1 MHMRAN
7 LRVSRAR
14 RRGRAAL
21 SAGTALAALAALG
34 ASACGRSFPTPFTTS
49 DLAREGSGAALT
61 HYLHQPGATATV
73 CDRRAQGE
81 GFRGESREDFEALA
95 GGLLSGTI
103 APALWQRCAMLMLE
117 SLPAGGAASLL
128 DELAHAYRTLV
139 SRSAVETDPAER
151 ARLEALHKTL
161 LFRPR
166 GTAPH
171 PEAVADDVAKLTAAL
186 DKGRLGPIAA
196 RYGRDLLLDID
207 LDRGVLSGAPVTVA
221 TLDALAARK
230 DELLLRRVA
239 QRVPDATLRDEA
251 RRRVV
256 RLHVAASESPYV
268 RAHRDEAQARVMAEG
283 RNAVDLGQ
291 HPPTAGWVDEE
302 RLRVR
307 GLLVRQNVWK
317 QTSTL
322 LAVGG
327 AGRAP
332 GGPQVLPSIEL
343 RGALF
348 VRATGFEE
356 PLTVCAPP
364 DALDV
369 TPCVLP
375 SEVRP
380 AIPIVQVDG
389 QGLLHFVERIA
400 TKDALK
406 LVYNTPNLPLPILVH
421 EKELFTLEWPIRFER
436 PSPIVF
442 TGPTSGRGP
451 DLRVALQRRYA
462 PRVLFEVNG
471 PEGPLVGVVEA
482 EDLDAFVI
490 ATRGGAGPAGARGT
504 DGARGSNG
512 SSGSPG
518 SCPGS
523 PGTSGGSGG
532 AGGSGTAGGPG
543 GPGGRGGDVVV
554 RGSCVTGDCA
564 ALAKAARS
572 FVRSEGGAGGPG
584 GEGGRGGQGGSGGS
598 GGSGASCTVN
608 GRFTSVSGGMTGSA
622 GSNGANGA
630 RGANGA
636 NGAPGRVEVRI
647 DSPP

>member
-1 MHMRAN
+1 MD
-7 LRVSRAR
+7 LRRTRRPRAR
-14 RRGRAAL
+14 RRAAL
-21 SAGTALAALAALG
+21 ALGAALAALS
-34 ASACGRSFPTPFTTS
+34 ALACGRSFPTPFTAS

-73 CDRRAQGE
+73 CDRRAHGD
-81 GFRGESREDFEALA
+81 GFRGESRDDFEALA
-95 GGLLSGTI
+95 GGLLSGKV
-103 APALWQRCAMLMLE
+103 APGLWQRCAMLMLE
-117 SLPAGGAASLL
+117 SLPAGEAASLL

-139 SRSAVETDPAER
+139 SRSAVETDAAER

-196 RYGRDLLLDID
+196 RYGRDLLVDID
-207 LDRGVLSGAPVTVA
+207 LGRGVLSGAPVTVA
-221 TLDALAARK
+221 TLDALFTRK

-239 QRVPDATLRDEA
+239 QRVPDAGLRDEA
-251 RRRVV
+251 RRRIV
-256 RLHVAASESPYV
+256 RLHVAASASAHV
-268 RAHRDEAQARVMAEG
+268 RAHPDETQARVMAEG
-283 RNAVDLGQ
+283 RNPVDLGQ
-291 HPPTAGWVDEE
+291 HAPTAGWVDEE

-322 LAVGG
+322 LAVDATARSAGG
-327 AGRAP
+327 A
-332 GGPQVLPSIEL
+332 QVLPSIEL

-348 VRATGFEE
+348 VRAAGFEE

-380 AIPIVQVDG
+380 AIPIVHVDA

-400 TKDALK
+400 TRDALK
-406 LVYNTPNLPLPILVH
+406 LVYNTPNLPLPFLVH

-451 DLRVALQRRYA
+451 DLRVSLQRRYS
-462 PRVLFEVNG
+462 PRVLFEVTG

-512 SSGSPG
+512 SSGSSA

-523 PGTSGGSGG
+523 PGTSGG
-532 AGGSGTAGGPG
+532 AGG
-543 GPGGRGGDVVV
+543 
-554 RGSCVTGDCA
+554 
-564 ALAKAARS
+564 
-572 FVRSEGGAGGPG
+572 
-584 GEGGRGGQGGSGGS
+584 
-598 GGSGASCTVN
+598 
-608 GRFTSVSGGMTGSA
+608 
-622 GSNGANGA
+622 
-630 RGANGA
+630 
-636 NGAPGRVEVRI
+636 
-647 DSPP
+647 